1 MTVWDDFVKPRL
13 YTKSIVQKEPSNFLQ
28 MEHLFRTQCTS
39 LALKWQMNVDNLNV
53 NWKWERLRGRIVL
66 LSPSSDF
73 IYSTS
78 FTLSPGLLADLMLC
92 LICIA
97 SHVLSS
103 CEFGS
108 KSSHLLCYRN
118 LYFSWCVSRIICG
131 VHLQRPLF
139 LNHATGSCIRSPVT
153 PINPVVGFKLVV
165 IFGLICDRC
174 NRWVS
179 VQLPNVIST
188 GFCEWDGERRIFSM
202 EREIET
208 DGLTLERRED
218 VMTDVSTME
227 YKEAKPRHAARR
239 KIELNS
245 NHTACNARGPQDQ
258 KSQWEVLPF
267 STGMSF
273 PFFLLMSLSLI
284 PASSSWE
291 EELNVKAQ

>member
-1 MTVWDDFVKPRL
+1 MGT
-13 YTKSIVQKEPSNFLQ
+13 
-28 MEHLFRTQCTS
+28 TS
-39 LALKWQMNVDNLNV
+39 
-53 NWKWERLRGRIVL
+53 GRIVL

-73 IYSTS
+73 IYSTES

-92 LICIA
+92 LICI
-97 SHVLSS
+97 SFHVLSS

-118 LYFSWCVSRIICG
+118 LYFSWSVSSIICG

-139 LNHATGSCIRSPVT
+139 LNHATGSCIRCPVT
-153 PINPVVGFKLVV
+153 PVNPVVGFKLVV

-174 NRWVS
+174 NHRVS

-188 GFCEWDGERRIFSM
+188 GFCEWDGERRIFSR
-202 EREIET
+202 EREI
-208 DGLTLERRED
+208 TLERRED

-245 NHTACNARGPQDQ
+245 NHTACNARGPRRP
-258 KSQWEVLPF
+258 KKPMRGSPF
-267 STGMSF
+267 LHWHVFSI
-273 PFFLLMSLSLI
+273 FLLLLTVSLASRPPRPERKSWISKHNTQLTVFI
-284 PASSSWE
+284 VSKAPLFWLARTVVTSIWRFDVASPA
-291 EELNVKAQ
+291 NI